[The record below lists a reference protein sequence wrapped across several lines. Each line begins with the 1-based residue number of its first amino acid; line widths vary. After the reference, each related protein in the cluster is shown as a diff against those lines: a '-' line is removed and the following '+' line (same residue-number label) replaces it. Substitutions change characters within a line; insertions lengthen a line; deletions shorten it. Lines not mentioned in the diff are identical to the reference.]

1 MYTRFTRTKAILNG
15 LATNQNTRIQLK
27 VPHKQNINY
36 IIQSSI
42 KYCILI
48 VKHTG
53 QHDDI

>member
-15 LATNQNTRIQLK
+15 LATNQNKRIQLK

-36 IIQSSI
+36 IIRLST